1 MEVTRRQGQGAEGT
15 ISLKSDGG
23 NLYSTVIAFLQLWVA
38 QPSTAQGLLAVFRG
52 SFFQYGVILLVVFGG
67 GGLFTLKIWF

>member
-23 NLYSTVIAFLQLWVA
+23 NLYSTVIAFLQPCYCSRVAGGVSRFFFLVWSYFVGGFWMWWVVY
-38 QPSTAQGLLAVFRG
+38 LEN
-52 SFFQYGVILLVVFGG
+52 
-67 GGLFTLKIWF
+67 